1 MKKVI
6 LKISSGLLMI
16 MLLLQLFTVQDIKF
30 VQAVKVKIVTMNR
43 TKTTMLMGEG
53 SFTASIDTENCDM
66 NLKKLKSK
74 WSIKSGKDIVKLTKK
89 TDFSA
94 EISALQTG
102 TAVVEAK
109 NKIGAYRC
117 KVTVIQGDNS
127 EKEKVKEFIKEKSE
141 CGLSSNLNSDSYEWN
156 SKSGKLEGLNFCY
169 CNEKFISLKTFEE
182 LKNVNISG
190 GTVEDIDFS
199 GNKRLKKLVISD
211 VKNMSKVDLSS
222 NTKMTSL
229 DLNWSEIKK
238 IDIKQCAKLRRLSV
252 LSTKLDSLNVSSNR
266 ELRTLIYESK
276 GIKKINLSN
285 NSKIETLN
293 LSGTDIRNLKLNKLI
308 NLKKLY
314 LVDTNLKQL
323 DVRKNKKVNV
333 IRCNDN
339 KKLKSIKLGKN
350 LRLRTLDCS
359 RTKIKSVNVK
369 KCKRIKKIVCDKR
382 VRVVG
387 GNKGCKIY
395 R

>member
-16 MLLLQLFTVQDIKF
+16 TLLLQLFTVQDIKF
-30 VQAVKVKIVTMNR
+30 VQAAKVKIVTMNR

-141 CGLSSNLNSDSYEWN
+141 CGLSSN
-156 SKSGKLEGLNFCY
+156 
-169 CNEKFISLKTFEE
+169 
-182 LKNVNISG
+182 
-190 GTVEDIDFS
+190 
-199 GNKRLKKLVISD
+199 
-211 VKNMSKVDLSS
+211 
-222 NTKMTSL
+222 TKMTSL

-266 ELRTLIYESK
+266 ELKTLIYESK

-285 NSKIETLN
+285 NTKIETLN

-314 LVDTNLKQL
+314 LVDTNLKHL

-387 GNKGCKIY
+387 GNKRCKIY